1 MSVVTPPPPTMMDA
15 GDAIAAL
22 IDGAREV
29 DLGTSSGRDLLSVV
43 GQLGQLRHI
52 IDHLTSQAVRKVDRS
67 GAWVEQGARS
77 PQASVRSQTG
87 CSKALANSEV
97 MLSRALPDIP
107 AMAAGYAS
115 GAVSREHMLIVA
127 RALPRPGCRESIG
140 DHDAQFAA
148 YAAQFRPE
156 EFQRLVTRWVD
167 MVDATT
173 QAAEHADKSLGAY
186 LKVSTTIDGM
196 VAVDGML
203 DPETGASL
211 QVALHS
217 IRIRHAK
224 ARDKAEAAAA
234 HERSADQLDL
244 ADSTQTATTGQPVVG
259 DSAPEQSFSQ
269 RNVAALAELIS
280 LAMGNNNAPSVT
292 DGLPTQVTVTMT
304 LEALRSDLDDVD
316 ADQSAEQS
324 TGGGDRRIIPA
335 AAARRM
341 ACDAGILPAVLGGNG
356 EILNLGRAVRTV
368 TFAQRRAIEIRD
380 QHCRYPDCDHPV
392 QHVHHIIFWANGGK
406 SDMSNLVGLCNFHH
420 HTVHDYGHKLEGNAN
435 SRITVTA
442 PDRPIGTTWPR
453 SRPVDGI
460 TLPIQRQGQ
469 GQGQGQGQAQQYTQA
484 PKRQ

>member
-1 MSVVTPPPPTMMDA
+1 MDA
-15 GDAIAAL
+15 QAAIAAL

-29 DLGTSSGRDLLSVV
+29 DLGTSIGRDLLGVV

-52 IDHLTSQAVRKVDRS
+52 VDHLTSQAVRKVDRS
-67 GAWVEQGARS
+67 GAWVEQGARN

-115 GAVSREHMLIVA
+115 GTVSREHMMIVA
-127 RALPRPGCRESIG
+127 RALRRPGCLESIG
-140 DHDAQFAA
+140 DFDAQFAA

-156 EFQRLVTRWVD
+156 EFQKLVTRWVD

-173 QAAEHADKSLGAY
+173 QAAEHADKALGAY

-211 QVALHS
+211 QAALHS

-224 ARDKAEAAAA
+224 ARDKAESALA
-234 HERSADQLDL
+234 HERNAEQLDL
-244 ADSTQTATTGQPVVG
+244 TDSTSTQTPGQRLIG
-259 DSAPEQSFSQ
+259 DSAPQQSFSQ
-269 RNVAALAELIS
+269 RNVAALAELIN
-280 LAMGNNNAPSVT
+280 LAMGNDNAPSVT
-292 DGLPTQVTVTMT
+292 DGLPTQITVTMS
-304 LEALRSDLDDVD
+304 LEALQADLDDVD

-324 TGGGDRRIIPA
+324 AGNRERRIIPA

-341 ACDAGILPAVLGGNG
+341 ACDAGIIPAVLGGNG

-368 TFAQRRAIEIRD
+368 TPAQRRAIEIRD

-392 QHVHHIIFWANGGK
+392 QHVHHIIFWANGGN
-406 SDMSNLVGLCNFHH
+406 SDMANLVGLCNFHH

-435 SRITVTA
+435 SHITVTA
-442 PDRPIGTTWPR
+442 PDRPIGTTRPR
-453 SRPVDGI
+453 SRPAEGI
-460 TLPIQRQGQ
+460 TLPTQRRP
-469 GQGQGQGQAQQYTQA
+469 QQE
-484 PKRQ
+484 